1 MKYSIAVFAII
12 FFAAFA
18 TAQESYITATGNV
31 VFEAGSIE
39 EFNAPVVFVSGA
51 YENRT
56 QSWVLTL
63 GISYGVV
70 SASSPILRSYTV
82 RFSKSDIGAFT
93 GSGSNDTEKIQN
105 ALDQAVQDLLETL
118 NPTSTVTIN

>member
-1 MKYSIAVFAII
+1 MKLLTTLLILLC
-12 FFAAFA
+12 AAFA

-39 EFNAPVVFVSGA
+39 EFNAPTVFVSGS

-63 GISYGVV
+63 GISTGVV
-70 SASSPILRSYTV
+70 SASSPILRSYSV
-82 RFSKSDIGAFT
+82 RFSKSEIDAFT
-93 GSGSNDTEKIQN
+93 GTGSTDTETMQS
-105 ALDQAVQDLLETL
+105 ALDQAVQDYLETL
-118 NPTSTVTIN
+118 NPMSTVTIN